1 MFSRKSKP
9 KYRPDIE
16 AALAIYRE
24 VSSNTDRVE
33 IVTLEG
39 RLEDGEQVLF
49 LSSHGSFAMTV
60 LTDRRLL
67 HIWDRKL
74 VSIDRS
80 YRLADISNAIWA
92 GSLALII
99 GGTRISIGL
108 IPPKHGPRLLA
119 ALNTAMAAAK
129 ETTSDPAPDAEEP
142 DVLSQLE
149 RLGVLRNAG
158 VVTDDEFLAKK
169 TEMLAR
175 I

>member
-24 VSSNTDRVE
+24 VSSNIDRVE

-80 YRLADISNAIWA
+80 YRLADITNAIWA

-119 ALNTAMAAAK
+119 ALNAAMAAAK
-129 ETTSDPAPDAEEP
+129 ESAADPDSGTEQLNVIA
-142 DVLSQLE
+142 QLE
-149 RLGVLRNAG
+149 RLGALRNAG
-158 VVTDDEFLAKK
+158 VVTEDEFQTKK